1 MSATNPYAPPR
12 GAVRDV
18 AGEGLELAGRGARL
32 LAAIL
37 DGIIAGVM
45 IYLPARRRDGRDGR
59 VRRSSNP
66 ANPIPP
72 CWPRP
77 GFSAVIGFI
86 AWAWITMLLVARY
99 GQTMG
104 KRVLEIRVVRSDG
117 SQASLG
123 RIFWLRN
130 VVNALLGVI
139 PLYSIIDVLLIFG
152 VRRQCIH
159 DLIADTIVV
168 RRLNRS
174 RWRTMCSTRSSP
186 PRRPRAYCSSC
197 VRRA

>member
-1 MSATNPYAPPR
+1 VSSNNPYAPPR
-12 GAVRDV
+12 GAVRD
-18 AGEGLELAGRGARL
+18 AAAEELELAGRGARL

-37 DGIIAGVM
+37 DGLIAGMM
-45 IYLPARRRDGRDGR
+45 IYLPALIVLVATG
-59 VRRSSNP
+59 
-66 ANPIPP
+66 ALPP
-72 CWPRP
+72 DPEQQEFAGTMLATAGLLCLV
-77 GFSAVIGFI
+77 GFV
-86 AWAWITMLLVARY
+86 AWAWITLLLVARY

-130 VVNALLGVI
+130 VVNVLLGII

-152 VRRQCIH
+152 ARRQCIH

-168 RRLNRS
+168 K
-174 RWRTMCSTRSSP
+174 
-186 PRRPRAYCSSC
+186 A
-197 VRRA
+197 